1 MTIRL
6 GAADNRPPALRN
18 RQVRVV
24 LGALMTAVLLAALDQ
39 NILAT
44 AMPTVV
50 GELGGLDR
58 YPWVITAY
66 LLTGTAAMPLYGR
79 IGDLRGRRPV
89 LLFAIAVFV
98 AGSVLCGVS
107 RTILELILARGVQ
120 GIGAGGLVVLA
131 FTIVS
136 EIVPPEER
144 GRRQGSFGAVFGV
157 ASLVGPVL
165 GGYFAE
171 HGWRWIFF
179 LNIPLGLAALAAA
192 AWGLNALPRR
202 TTTGGM
208 DVLGAVLLVTATASL
223 LLAASWGGQ
232 RYAWSDPPVVGALA
246 LGALMLVL
254 LAWAEFRTSA
264 PLLPVRLF
272 RLRSFS
278 VGGSAAFLLGVVMF
292 GSIIYLPVYLQLVQ
306 GRSPTVSGL
315 MMLPLMG
322 TLTLVS
328 VAAGRAISRAGHYK
342 WFIVAGALLTTAGVL
357 AGAGLGVRTP
367 LPWVFVIMT
376 VTGLGLGLCMQP
388 LVLVVQAELPLAEL
402 GAGTATGAFLR
413 QLGASFGVA
422 VLGTILTAGLGS
434 RHGASAAGGQIAS
447 LPGAVSSVLRGSL
460 VGSLHT
466 VFAVAGGCGLLLTIL
481 TLLIPDL
488 PMRRPPRPGAPGPA
502 PDAAQLRLAL
512 PVTDDEF
519 LPAK

>member
-1 MTIRL
+1 MTTRL
-6 GAADNRPPALRN
+6 GSADDGPAALQNRPI
-18 RQVRVV
+18 RVV
-24 LGALMTAVLLAALDQ
+24 LAALMTTVLLAALDQ

-50 GELGGLDR
+50 GQLGGLGS

-79 IGDLRGRRPV
+79 IGDLHGRRPV
-89 LLFAIAVFV
+89 LLFAIGAFV

-107 RTILELILARGVQ
+107 ETILELILARGVQ

-144 GRRQGSFGAVFGV
+144 GRRLGSFGAVFGV
-157 ASLVGPVL
+157 ASLVGPLL

-179 LNIPLGLAALAAA
+179 LNVPLGLMALAAA
-192 AWGLNALPRR
+192 AWGLRALPRR
-202 TTTGGM
+202 AVTGSLDG
-208 DVLGAVLLVTATASL
+208 LGAVLLVAGTVSF
-223 LLAASWGGQ
+223 LLAASWGGRQ
-232 RYAWSDPPVVGALA
+232 YSWSDPRVTGTLA
-246 LGALMLVL
+246 FGALMLTL
-254 LAWAEFRTSA
+254 LVWVELRVPT

-278 VGGSAAFLLGVVMF
+278 AGASAAFLLGVVMF
-292 GSIIYLPVYLQLVQ
+292 GSIVYLPVYLQLVQ

-315 MMLPLMG
+315 MLLPLMG

-328 VAAGRAISRAGHYK
+328 VVGGRAISRVGHYK
-342 WFIVAGALLTTAGVL
+342 WFIVAGAVLTTAGVL
-357 AGAGLGVRTP
+357 AGTGLGVRTS
-367 LPWVFVIMT
+367 LPWVFLMMT
-376 VTGLGLGLCMQP
+376 VLGLGLGLCMQP
-388 LVLVVQAELPLAEL
+388 LILAVQAELPMADL
-402 GAGTATGAFLR
+402 GAGTAAGAFLR

-422 VLGTILTAGLGS
+422 VLGTILTAGLVS
-434 RHGASAAGGQIAS
+434 HEDASSVAGRIAA
-447 LPGAVSSVLRGSL
+447 LPGGVSDTLRGSF

-466 VFAVAGGCGLLLTIL
+466 VFAVAGACGLLLIAI
-481 TLLIPDL
+481 TLLIPDR
-488 PMRRPPRPGAPGPA
+488 PMRQPPRPVGPKPA
-502 PDAAQLRLAL
+502 RAAEIFSASK
-512 PVTDDEF
+512 V
-519 LPAK
+519 